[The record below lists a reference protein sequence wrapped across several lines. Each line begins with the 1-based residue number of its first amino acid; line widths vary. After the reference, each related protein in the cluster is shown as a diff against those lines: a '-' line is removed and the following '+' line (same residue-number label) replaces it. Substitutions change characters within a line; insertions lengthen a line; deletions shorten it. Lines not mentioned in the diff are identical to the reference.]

1 MDQTPASTPAE
12 NVLHCAL
19 ELSKNTWLLGIQFPD
34 RPRPSLY
41 PIDGGD
47 TDKLMA
53 KLIEARDRW
62 AKVSGEAPAITV
74 CYEVGYDA
82 VWLARYLKARGINCL
97 VVDPAS
103 LQVDRRAR
111 RAKTDRIDV
120 AMLLRALISWGQG
133 EHHVWSLVL
142 YSHCRRGGFAT
153 LASGEGSAGSREDC
167 IHQPHQGS
175 VIRSGNSRH
184 QC

>member
-1 MDQTPASTPAE
+1 MDQTPASTPGV

-34 RPRPSLY
+34 RLRPSPY

-74 CYEVGYDA
+74 CYAGRPACTASENRSDRCGYAAACAD
-82 VWLARYLKARGINCL
+82 
-97 VVDPAS
+97 
-103 LQVDRRAR
+103 
-111 RAKTDRIDV
+111 
-120 AMLLRALISWGQG
+120 LL
-133 EHHVWSLVL
+133 
-142 YSHCRRGGFAT
+142 
-153 LASGEGSAGSREDC
+153 GSR
-167 IHQPHQGS
+167 
-175 VIRSGNSRH
+175 
-184 QC
+184 

>member
-1 MDQTPASTPAE
+1 MDQTPASTPAV

-74 CYEVGYDA
+74 CYEVGYDDSGSPDTSMCA
-82 VWLARYLKARGINCL
+82 ASIAWWSTQPACRSTGVHGERKPIGSMWLCCCVR
-97 VVDPAS
+97 
-103 LQVDRRAR
+103 
-111 RAKTDRIDV
+111 
-120 AMLLRALISWGQG
+120 
-133 EHHVWSLVL
+133 
-142 YSHCRRGGFAT
+142 
-153 LASGEGSAGSREDC
+153 
-167 IHQPHQGS
+167 
-175 VIRSGNSRH
+175 
-184 QC
+184 